1 MKNWLNDKTIL
12 ITGGTSGLGK
22 SLVYEF
28 LANGC
33 QIISIARNGQLAEI
47 NNDNYK
53 HFSSDFSNLSTIEK
67 TIDKFVKE
75 KISIDVLINNAG
87 VLSPPRYEE
96 SKDGFEL
103 SYQVNFLSHVYLTRL
118 LLKHNLLNPKLIV
131 NISSPIHTKGHLDL
145 DKALDQKAYGLFQAY
160 SNSKLYMALFSQRLS
175 EEGFP
180 SFSFNP
186 GTFNSGIYQLQ
197 DKWFHTMYKLAA
209 PFMAPSKKVAKGL
222 SNVVLSQTWEN
233 GKMMNKYGKQRK
245 MLKCNESDI
254 SKFWLQVDQQLA
266 EITNENR

>member
-1 MKNWLNDKTIL
+1 MENWLSGKTIL

-28 LANGC
+28 LGNGC
-33 QIISIARNGQLAEI
+33 HVISIARNGAVVEI
-47 NNDNYK
+47 NNENYK

-67 TIDKFVKE
+67 TVEEFINE
-75 KISIDVLINNAG
+75 KISVDVLINNAG

-96 SKDGFEL
+96 SKDGFEF

-131 NISSPIHTKGHLDL
+131 NISSPIHTKGHLNL

-160 SNSKLYMALFSQRLS
+160 SNSKLYMAMFSQRLS
-175 EEGFP
+175 EDGYP

-197 DKWFHTMYKLAA
+197 DKWFHTMYKIAA
-209 PFMAPSKKVAKGL
+209 PFMTSSKKVAKGL
-222 SNVVLSQTWEN
+222 SNLILNQGWEN
-233 GKMMNKYGKQRK
+233 GMMMNKYGKQSK
-245 MLKCNESDI
+245 ILKCSQSDI
-254 SKFWLQVDQQLA
+254 SKFWLQVDQQLVA
-266 EITNENR
+266 INKEI